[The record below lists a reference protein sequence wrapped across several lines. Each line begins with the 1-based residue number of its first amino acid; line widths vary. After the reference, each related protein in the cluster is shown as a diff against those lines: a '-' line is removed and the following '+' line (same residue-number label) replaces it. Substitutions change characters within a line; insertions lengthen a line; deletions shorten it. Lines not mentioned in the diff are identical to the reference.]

1 MISVN
6 PGNPWGSY
14 DRGMAAR
21 FQGLWSKCALF
32 HQLRP
37 EQLER
42 VGALV
47 RILDLEAGRQLF
59 AQGDSC
65 TGFFVVLDGQV
76 RLHKAGTDGRDAT
89 LNVVRTG
96 SSFAEAAL
104 FSGGVFPAS
113 AEAVGPSVLAFFPR
127 EPFLRLLR
135 EDQELCFK
143 VMESLASWHHKLTHQ
158 VQQLSLQD
166 TGERLWRWLQD
177 QARDRVVRLAIPK
190 KVLAAQLGMA
200 PETLSRQ
207 LRSLPER
214 GLIQAGAR
222 EIRILG

>member
-1 MISVN
+1 
-6 PGNPWGSY
+6 
-14 DRGMAAR
+14 MAAR

-37 EQLER
+37 EQLEK

-47 RILDLEAGRQLF
+47 RILDLDGGQELF
-59 AQGDSC
+59 AQGDPC

-76 RLHKAGTDGRDAT
+76 RIHKAGDDGRDAT
-89 LNVVRTG
+89 LSVVRSG
-96 SSFAEAAL
+96 FSFAEAAL

-113 AEAVGPSVLAFFPR
+113 AEALGPTVLAFFPR
-127 EPFLRLLR
+127 DPFLRLLK
-135 EDQELCFK
+135 EDQALCFK
-143 VMESLASWHHKLTHQ
+143 VMESLASWHHKLTFQ

-166 TGERLWRWLQD
+166 TGERLWRWIQD
-177 QARDRVVRLAIPK
+177 QARDGVVRLAVPK

-207 LRSLPER
+207 LRSLQQR
-214 GLIQAGAR
+214 GLIEAGAR
-222 EIRILG
+222 EIRILA